1 MRCAFVPQSCGVTG
15 IVGRRRP
22 ASSRSCRTRSSSPK
36 CLGGDVMITVESR
49 YDFEADGRYGRYGR
63 GGSVGAVNSGA
74 STGVGTAIGRRRA
87 PAGRPVPPRPPHPH
101 PDRCRRTQPAPVL
114 RLQLRERAA
123 RGRSRH
129 DFRRRQRVQ
138 LERLTVSL
146 NTPAAPS
153 SPWVERSEIESFVRH
168 SERSP
173 KNGHRLRRL
182 ARSEKDGRSTF
193 PATAT
198 EA

>member
-1 MRCAFVPQSCGVTG
+1 MPLSCGITG

-22 ASSRSCRTRSSSPK
+22 ASSPSCRTRSSSPK
-36 CLGGDVMITVESR
+36 CPRWRRHDRGRESLR
-49 YDFEADGRYGRYGR
+49 LQSGRPLRAR
-63 GGSVGAVNSGA
+63 RL
-74 STGVGTAIGRRRA
+74 GRRGQFRGEHRRRHGDR
-87 PAGRPVPPRPPHPH
+87 PATRTRGRPVPPRPPHLH
-101 PDRCRRTQPAPVL
+101 LDQRGRTQTAPVL
-114 RLQLRERAA
+114 RLQLLERAA
-123 RGRSRH
+123 RGRSRY

-146 NTPAAPS
+146 KTPAVPS

-168 SERSP
+168 SERTRR
-173 KNGHRLRRL
+173 NGHRLRRL